1 MFDDVDEIGFDN
13 NKNLIKNSEPLPTE
27 IQQSINNIVK
37 NESSSEVKNDTKE
50 MLKGGVL
57 GAVIGAILCLYRRKN
72 VWLGVLAGGLIGG
85 YLAKENI
92 IKLKKGTD
100 GKG

>member
-1 MFDDVDEIGFDN
+1 MFDEVEEIGFDN
-13 NKNLIKNSEPLPTE
+13 NSNIVKQSETLPTE
-27 IQQSINNIVK
+27 IQQSINSIV
-37 NESSSEVKNDTKE
+37 NDSQSDEVKNDTKE

-57 GAVIGAILCLYRRKN
+57 GGVMGAIICLYRRKN

-92 IKLKKGTD
+92 IKLKK
-100 GKG
+100 

>member
-13 NKNLIKNSEPLPTE
+13 NSNIVKQSETLPTE
-27 IQQSINNIVK
+27 IQQSINSIVN
-37 NESSSEVKNDTKE
+37 NEESSEVKNDTKE

-57 GAVIGAILCLYRRKN
+57 GGVVGAIICLYRRKN

-92 IKLKKGTD
+92 IKLKK
-100 GKG
+100 